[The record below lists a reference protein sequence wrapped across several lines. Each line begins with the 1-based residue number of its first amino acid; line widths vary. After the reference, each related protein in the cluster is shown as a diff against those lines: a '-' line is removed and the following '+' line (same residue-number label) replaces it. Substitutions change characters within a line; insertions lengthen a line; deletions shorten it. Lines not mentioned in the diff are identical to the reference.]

1 MKKIS
6 ILLCIFAIAV
16 FSFGCEKNESPENM
30 LTGEWVLEE
39 VGSTWTQEV
48 MKAEEIDYEETYVFH
63 RNGTFLKT
71 RTGSDSEGQ
80 ATGTFTHTEPDNQ
93 DVQYYLLLTFE
104 TGTDLIASCTKSL
117 GIEEFGLLKNGTLLN
132 AAGACDW
139 PILTYRKK

>member
-1 MKKIS
+1 
-6 ILLCIFAIAV
+6 
-16 FSFGCEKNESPENM
+16 M
-30 LTGEWVLEE
+30 LAGEWVLVE

-48 MKAEEIDYEETYVFH
+48 IKAEEIDYEETYVFH

-71 RTGSDSEGQ
+71 RIGSDSDGQ
-80 ATGTFTHTEPDNQ
+80 ATGTFTYTEPESNNQ

-117 GIEEFGLLKNGTLLN
+117 GVEEFGLLKSGRLLN

-139 PILTYRKK
+139 PVLTYRKM